1 MKKNKQ
7 YRAKKQVIRNSKRSA
22 NNKKRNY
29 PRVIIN
35 GKHIKMHCPVETTR
49 AFEIGPS
56 LVTETKDGKTVNW
69 NSWSSKNKQQPTKI
83 AKTAME
89 ENKAIKSSKK
99 ELIKNI
105 LMKAGYDPTVRYT
118 RKEKKRFTRIVKNN
132 LFTKPKPVTLTTEQ
146 IKEKIKTEKLA
157 KKVMQAKFDEEVRN
171 NPLPPKKGKQMAPS
185 AAELSVKEKPNKRTF
200 EYTVNRKMSE
210 NPMRNYDFKK
220 GTFEANT
227 KNSAMQKAKELAKE
241 YKDDTSFAGIT
252 VKDINGDNSITFY
265 SPTKLLAAQNI

>member
-1 MKKNKQ
+1 MKKNKT
-7 YRAKKQVIRNSKRSA
+7 YRAKKQVTRNAKRSA
-22 NNKKRNY
+22 NAKKRNY
-29 PRVIIN
+29 PRIVVN
-35 GKHIKMHCPVETTR
+35 DKYIKAHCPVETTR

-56 LVTETKDGKTVNW
+56 LVTEAKDGKTVNW

-146 IKEKIKTEKLA
+146 IKEKVKTEKLA
-157 KKVMQAKFDEEVRN
+157 KKAMQAKFDEEVRN

-200 EYTVNRKMSE
+200 DYKIQRRRSDDQ
-210 NPMRNYDFKK
+210 MRVYDFAK
-220 GTFEANT
+220 GTITADTRNNAFL
-227 KNSAMQKAKELAKE
+227 KAKEIAKK
-241 YKDDTSFAGIT
+241 YKDDTAFAGIS
-252 VKDINGDNSITFY
+252 VQDINGDNSIAFY
-265 SPTKLLAAQNI
+265 STSKLLAA

>member
-1 MKKNKQ
+1 MKKNKT
-7 YRAKKQVIRNSKRSA
+7 YRAKKQITRNAKRSA
-22 NNKKRNY
+22 NAKKRNY
-29 PRVIIN
+29 PRIVVN
-35 GKHIKMHCPVETTR
+35 GKYIKAHCPVETTR

-105 LMKAGYDPTVRYT
+105 LMKAGYDPTIRYT

-132 LFTKPKPVTLTTEQ
+132 MFIKPKPVTLTTEQ
-146 IKEKIKTEKLA
+146 IKEKIKTDKLT
-157 KKVMQAKFDEEVRN
+157 KKAMQAKFDEEVRN

-185 AAELSVKEKPNKRTF
+185 AAELSVKEKPRKRIF
-200 EYTVNRKMSE
+200 DYTIDRRCSDE
-210 NPMRNYDFKK
+210 PMRNYPFLK
-220 GTFEANT
+220 GTIEATT
-227 KNSAMQKAKELAKE
+227 KENAFLKAKKIAKE
-241 YKDDTSFAGIT
+241 YKNDSSFVGIT
-252 VKDINGDNSITFY
+252 IKDVNDTNAIIFHTAQH
-265 SPTKLLAAQNI
+265 LLAA

>member
-1 MKKNKQ
+1 MKKNKT
-7 YRAKKQVIRNSKRSA
+7 YRAKKQVTRNTKRSFNA
-22 NNKKRNY
+22 KKRNY
-29 PRVIIN
+29 PRIVVN
-35 GKHIKMHCPVETTR
+35 GKYIKEHCSVETTR

-69 NSWSSKNKQQPTKI
+69 NSWSSKNKQQPTEV

-146 IKEKIKTEKLA
+146 IEEKIKTEKLA
-157 KKVMQAKFDEEVRN
+157 KKAMQAKFDEEVRN

-185 AAELSVKEKPNKRTF
+185 AAELSVKEKPNKRVF
-200 EYTVNRKMSE
+200 DYTIDRKCANE
-210 NPMRNYDFKK
+210 LMRSYAFAK
-220 GTFEANT
+220 GTVEATT
-227 KNSAMQKAKELAKE
+227 KENAFLEAKKIAKN
-241 YKDDTSFAGIT
+241 YKSDTSFVGMTI
-252 VKDINGDNSITFY
+252 KDINGDNSIIFY
-265 SPTKLLAAQNI
+265 TAEKLLAA